1 MYSGLDERTQVKEE
15 LHNEYRFSSLLPWI
29 HGAAYVSFFL
39 KTVREG
45 TDLSGLQFRL
55 KEGVLLPPPIPMH

>member
-1 MYSGLDERTQVKEE
+1 MDTD
-15 LHNEYRFSSLLPWI
+15 SLVRY
-29 HGAAYVSFFL
+29 HGDMEQHVSFFL